1 MGRTRPN
8 KIKRT
13 KPTTAESAA
22 EREAPSIQA
31 LLQKAQTL
39 VVQCDYE
46 LAEKFT
52 RRILERDVAN
62 AEAREMLGVIQLE
75 TGELDS
81 AKEVHATPFTFGASA
96 EEGSPTCRPS

>member
-8 KIKRT
+8 KTKRA
-13 KPTTAESAA
+13 KPAPAETAAS
-22 EREAPSIQA
+22 REPPAVQA
-31 LLQKAQTL
+31 LLQKAQSL

-52 RRILERDVAN
+52 RRILEREPAN

-81 AKEVHATPFTFGASA
+81 AKEVLATPSTLVASA
-96 EEGSPTCRPS
+96 EGVHVCRLS